1 MALCALLLAA
11 CGRSEQEEIAISA
24 APVRTAVA
32 SLAQH
37 HVLKPGRCLCVG
49 HFREDAVE
57 DFPAGLLEAEYARY
71 PWLHKWSEC
80 EPYYGRVQGPM
91 GCSEGMTDFICSVA
105 VRKDLPKGTARVLC
119 HVNGESVA
127 LQQEY
132 LQDEYEVTKA
142 DGRYRVRPVS
152 LKGSGQLD
160 E

>member
-1 MALCALLLAA
+1 MGMALIALLLAG
-11 CGRSEQEEIAISA
+11 CGRSKEEEIAISA
-24 APVRTAVA
+24 APVRYAVA
-32 SLAQH
+32 ALAQH
-37 HVLKPGRCLCVG
+37 RVPGRCLCVG
-49 HFREDAVE
+49 HFRADAVE
-57 DFPAGLLEAEYARY
+57 DFPAGVLEAEYARY

-105 VRKDLPKGTARVLC
+105 ERKDLPKGTSRVLC
-119 HVNGESVA
+119 HVNGESEA
-127 LQQEY
+127 LKWQY